1 MNLSLDPTLRQQQL
15 TAIKTY
21 VEANHSVNGSGVYD
35 QATATAMN
43 QLAAPSHFV
52 FVTSV
57 SVDNVRKS
65 LDWDE
70 VLNVTTGLTPL
81 QQFGFN
87 TLFSNGDYD
96 PSLESSRDALVKIF
110 PAGMSNT
117 RAAVLADATKLATIA
132 EKLLSV
138 AGTGPGGGNGSA
150 AAQSAVL
157 GEGAEGNITV
167 AILQEAESEG

>member
-1 MNLSLDPTLRQQQL
+1 MNLSLDPTTRQAQL

-21 VEANHSVNGSGVYD
+21 VEANHQVNGVGVYD
-35 QATATAMN
+35 QSTADAMN
-43 QLAAPSHFV
+43 AVKSPGVFV

-57 SVDNVRKS
+57 SVDDVRKS

-70 VLNVTTGLTPL
+70 VLHETSGLTQI

-110 PAGMSNT
+110 PVGMSNT
-117 RAAVLADATKLATIA
+117 RAAVLADATRLATIA
-132 EKLLSV
+132 EDLL
-138 AGTGPGGGNGSA
+138 AADGTGPGGGNGTA
-150 AAQSAVL
+150 AAQSRVM
-157 GEGAEGNITV
+157 GEGAEGPITV
-167 AILQEAESEG
+167 AILQEAEANG